1 MNARVAAAF
10 AFGLAFGL
18 GLVVAGMHDPAKVPS
33 FLDVAGA
40 WDPSLAFVL
49 AGAIGTTW
57 LGYRVVLRREAPAL
71 APRFELPT
79 VGRVDGALVGG
90 SALFGLG
97 WGLSG
102 FCPGPAV
109 ASAALGAPGTYAF
122 LGAMV
127 AGLLLGGRAK
137 AITGGRT
144 GDGPGRTAGDAPRTG
159 ASA

>member
-1 MNARVAAAF
+1 MSARVAAAF
-10 AFGLAFGL
+10 AIGLAFGL
-18 GLVVAGMHDPAKVPS
+18 GLVVAGMHDPAKVLN

-49 AGAIGTTW
+49 AGATGTTW
-57 LGYRVVLRREAPAL
+57 LGYRFVLRREAPVL
-71 APRFELPT
+71 APRFELPAAR
-79 VGRVDGALVGG
+79 RVDGALVGG

-109 ASAALGAPGTYAF
+109 ASVALGAPGTYAF

-127 AGLLLGGRAK
+127 AGLALGGRMK
-137 AITGGRT
+137 AAAGGA
-144 GDGPGRTAGDAPRTG
+144 GGGAEQAAGDAPPAR
-159 ASA
+159 AST